1 MHRVAY
7 VVVGLEALAIGIYVV
22 SVRVADSCLPERG
35 GSGDATSIHLWNG
48 RAALAFWLL
57 VALWLVALGRVALRA
72 PNQRKCRRSG
82 ADAAARGG
90 CAGRSFSDS
99 RAVDRLRWS
108 FGARLR

>member
-22 SVRVADSCLPERG
+22 SVHVADSFPPERG

-72 PNQRKCRRSG
+72 RRISGSVAAVARTPLRG
-82 ADAAARGG
+82 ADALAVAFPILGLLIG
-90 CAGRSFSDS
+90 YAGLLVLD
-99 RAVDRLRWS
+99 
-108 FGARLR
+108 